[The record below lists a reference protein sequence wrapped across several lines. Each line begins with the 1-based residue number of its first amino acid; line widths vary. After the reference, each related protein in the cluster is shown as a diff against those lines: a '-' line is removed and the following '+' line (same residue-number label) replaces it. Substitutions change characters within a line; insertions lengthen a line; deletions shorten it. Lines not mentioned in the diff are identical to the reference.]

1 MSVSPLARRVATAVV
16 LVPAVVYGVLA
27 LPSAYF
33 GLLMALFVLAGA
45 WEWAD
50 LSGYPVPAR
59 LGYVLALA
67 VLLAAAAVV
76 ASRPAGTRLIL
87 SAGVLFWVAA
97 FVWVARYQSG
107 RATPLLEAR
116 AALSVTGV
124 LVLVPPWAGLYALHR
139 GESAGPGLV
148 LLLMLLVWSA
158 DIGAFFTGRRFGRRK
173 LASRVSPGKT
183 VEGVLGGVVLA
194 AAVISVYVS
203 FKVRTP
209 GWAAGL
215 IVLGV
220 ATVLASV
227 LGDLLE
233 SLVKRRAGR
242 KDSGVLIPGH
252 GGALDRI
259 DSLTAA
265 APVFA
270 LGLALMGT
278 PE

>member
-1 MSVSPLARRVATAVV
+1 MNLSPLARRVATAAV
-16 LVPAVVYGVLA
+16 LVPVVVYGVLA

-50 LSGYPVPAR
+50 LSGYPVPLR
-59 LGYVLALA
+59 LGYVVALGL
-67 VLLAAAAVV
+67 LLAAAADIV
-76 ASRPAGTRLIL
+76 SRPGGTGLIL
-87 SAGVLFWVAA
+87 SAGALFWVAA

-107 RATPLLEAR
+107 RATPLLEGR

-124 LVLVPPWAGLYALHR
+124 LVLIPSWAGLYTLHR
-139 GESAGPGLV
+139 GGTAGPELV

-158 DIGAFFTGRRFGRRK
+158 DIGAFFAGRRFGRRK
-173 LASRVSPGKT
+173 LAPRVSPGKT
-183 VEGVLGGVVLA
+183 VEGVLGGVALA
-194 AAVISVYVS
+194 ATVVTVYAG
-203 FKVRTP
+203 FKVGTAA
-209 GWAAGL
+209 WAAGL

-242 KDSGVLIPGH
+242 KDSGVLFPGH

-270 LGLALMGT
+270 LGLVLMGA
-278 PE
+278 PR